1 MSRSVQAVWGK
12 AKLCLAAAAAADQ
25 AEVENHRQCC
35 RDVGAVFYLLISN
48 DSSGTRAKESLKCAS
63 VMVANQDTQ
72 RK

>member
-48 DSSGTRAKESLKCAS
+48 DSS
-63 VMVANQDTQ
+63 
-72 RK
+72 

>member
-48 DSSGTRAKESLKCAS
+48 DSSRNTSQRSLKCAS